1 MSKKYLIAILMLF
14 LCTGCSSTK
23 QNEIP
28 EHMSESA
35 YSYGI
40 KALEIID
47 TYLNSGSDRKDT
59 IDKLNDIHDE
69 IIYDKDAKEDFY
81 KDSSLK
87 VLISSLSQKLNSFGT
102 AGLGAGGN
110 ITLANQAL
118 TDALEDIEESRNDL
132 AELLEVSNK

>member
-1 MSKKYLIAILMLF
+1 MGKKKMIVLLILIV
-14 LCTGCSSTK
+14 CTGCSSNQKT
-23 QNEIP
+23 IP

-47 TYLNSGSDRKDT
+47 LYLNSGSDRKDT

-69 IIYDKDAKEDFY
+69 IVYDKDAKEDFY

-87 VLISSLSQKLNSFGT
+87 AKISSLSQKLNNFGT

-110 ITLANQAL
+110 IALTNQAL
-118 TDALEDIEESRNDL
+118 TDMLEDIKESRNEL